1 MFTNIKLK
9 NFKSFKDVEIN
20 MQSKKKDPKS
30 LIVVYGING
39 SGKTTISQAFL
50 TLKRTMETMQYKVML
65 KDLLDE
71 KIAPPEE
78 IPLKPEIMMQILKSR
93 FLQNGIESII
103 DEYKM
108 IDSNENLSLEFEFM
122 INGSL
127 GSYYIEM
134 DSSNIVKERLE
145 YKLSRNRGCY
155 FHIEEDE
162 VHIND
167 RIFESKEFWDIMYNQ
182 VQMYWG
188 KHSFLSILDYEMMDK
203 SDNYINSNISMN
215 FMDFLLAFEQI
226 NYKVR
231 QTTDGESISLGT
243 EDHILANL
251 VNGAI
256 EKKMLNKLKE
266 VEGVLNN
273 FFVSLFDDVIKAY
286 YRTTEEKSRVK
297 YKLYLK
303 KQIGNHK
310 FDIDFHLESNGTQEI
325 LDLVPYLMLAIS
337 GKCVIID
344 EYGIGI
350 HDLLAAK
357 LIAAVSDK
365 IKGQL
370 IITTHNTMIMDQAN
384 LKPESLYFIMNDKT
398 LRKSVKCVTQV
409 EERHHPNYNYRNRYL
424 SNSLYEGSLPKING
438 NIDIKGLAELY
449 K

>member
-20 MQSKKKDPKS
+20 MQSKKKDSKP
-30 LIVVYGING
+30 LVVVYGING

-50 TLKRTMETMQYKVML
+50 TLKRTMETMQYKVLL

-71 KIAPPEE
+71 KITPPEE
-78 IPLKPEIMMQILKSR
+78 VPLKPEIMLQILKSQ
-93 FLQNGIESII
+93 FSKNGVESII

-108 IDSNENLSLEFEFM
+108 IDSGENLSLEFEFM
-122 INGSL
+122 INGNP

-145 YKLSRNRGCY
+145 YKLSKNRGCY
-155 FHIEEDE
+155 FHIDEDE

-167 RIFESKEFWDIMYNQ
+167 RIFESKEFWDNMYNQ

-188 KHSFLSILDYEMMDK
+188 KHSFLSILVYEMMDK
-203 SDNYINSNISMN
+203 SDTYINSNISMSL
-215 FMDFLLAFEQI
+215 MDLLLAFEQV
-226 NYKVR
+226 NYKVKR
-231 QTTDGESISLGT
+231 TPDGESISLGT
-243 EDHILANL
+243 EDRILANL
-251 VNGAI
+251 VNGTI
-256 EKKMLNKLKE
+256 DKKSLNHLTE
-266 VEGVLNN
+266 VEEVLNN

-286 YRTTEEKSRVK
+286 YKTVEEKGHVK
-297 YKLYLK
+297 YNLYLK
-303 KQIGNHK
+303 KQIENHI

-325 LDLVPYLMLAIS
+325 LGLVPYIMLAIS
-337 GKCVIID
+337 GKCVVID

-357 LIAAVSDK
+357 LIAAVSDQ

-398 LRKSVKCVTQV
+398 LRKSVKCVTEV
-409 EERHHPNYNYRNRYL
+409 EKRLHPNYNYRNRYL
-424 SNSLYEGSLPKING
+424 SNSLYEDSLPKVKG
-438 NIDIKGLAELY
+438 NIEVKGLAELY

>member
-1 MFTNIKLK
+1 LK

-20 MQSKKKDPKS
+20 MQSKKKDSKP
-30 LIVVYGING
+30 LVVVYGING

-50 TLKRTMETMQYKVML
+50 TLKRTMETMQYKVLL

-71 KIAPPEE
+71 KITPPEE
-78 IPLKPEIMMQILKSR
+78 VPLKPEIMLQILKSQ
-93 FLQNGIESII
+93 FSKNGVESII

-108 IDSNENLSLEFEFM
+108 IDSGENLSLEFEFM
-122 INGSL
+122 INGNP

-145 YKLSRNRGCY
+145 YKLSKNRGCY
-155 FHIEEDE
+155 FHIDEDE

-167 RIFESKEFWDIMYNQ
+167 RIFESKEFWDNMYNQ

-188 KHSFLSILDYEMMDK
+188 KHSFLSILVYEMMDK
-203 SDNYINSNISMN
+203 SDTYINSNISMSL
-215 FMDFLLAFEQI
+215 MDLLLAFEQV
-226 NYKVR
+226 NYKVK
-231 QTTDGESISLGT
+231 QTPDGESISLGT
-243 EDHILANL
+243 EDRILANL
-251 VNGAI
+251 VNGTI
-256 EKKMLNKLKE
+256 DKKSLNHLTE
-266 VEGVLNN
+266 VEEVLNN

-286 YRTTEEKSRVK
+286 YKTVEEKGHVK
-297 YKLYLK
+297 YNLYLK
-303 KQIGNHK
+303 KQIENHI

-325 LDLVPYLMLAIS
+325 LGLVPYLMLAIS
-337 GKCVIID
+337 GKCVVID

-357 LIAAVSDK
+357 LIAAVSDQ

-398 LRKSVKCVTQV
+398 LRKSVKCVTEV
-409 EERHHPNYNYRNRYL
+409 EKRLHPNYNYRNRYL
-424 SNSLYEGSLPKING
+424 SNSLYEDSLPKVKG
-438 NIDIKGLAELY
+438 NIEVKGLAELY

>member
-1 MFTNIKLK
+1 
-9 NFKSFKDVEIN
+9 
-20 MQSKKKDPKS
+20 MQSKKKDSKP
-30 LIVVYGING
+30 LVVVYGING

-50 TLKRTMETMQYKVML
+50 TLKRTMETMQYKVLL

-71 KIAPPEE
+71 KITPPEE
-78 IPLKPEIMMQILKSR
+78 VPLKPEIMLQILKSQ
-93 FLQNGIESII
+93 FSKNGVESII

-108 IDSNENLSLEFEFM
+108 IDSGENLSLEFEFM
-122 INGSL
+122 INGNP

-145 YKLSRNRGCY
+145 YKLSKNRGCY
-155 FHIEEDE
+155 FHIDEDE

-167 RIFESKEFWDIMYNQ
+167 RIFESKEFWDNMYNQ

-188 KHSFLSILDYEMMDK
+188 KHSFLSILVYEMMDK
-203 SDNYINSNISMN
+203 SDTYINSNISMSL
-215 FMDFLLAFEQI
+215 MDLLLAFEQV
-226 NYKVR
+226 NYKVK
-231 QTTDGESISLGT
+231 QTPDGESISLGT
-243 EDHILANL
+243 EDRILANL
-251 VNGAI
+251 VNGTI
-256 EKKMLNKLKE
+256 DKKSLNHLTE
-266 VEGVLNN
+266 VEEVLNN

-286 YRTTEEKSRVK
+286 YKTVEEKGHVK
-297 YKLYLK
+297 YNLYLK
-303 KQIGNHK
+303 KQIENHI

-325 LDLVPYLMLAIS
+325 LGLVPYLMLAIS
-337 GKCVIID
+337 GKCVVID

-357 LIAAVSDK
+357 LIAAVSDQ

-398 LRKSVKCVTQV
+398 LRKSVKCVTEV
-409 EERHHPNYNYRNRYL
+409 EKRLHPNYNYRNRYL
-424 SNSLYEGSLPKING
+424 SNSLYEDSLPKVKG
-438 NIDIKGLAELY
+438 NIEVKGLAELY